1 MFDLIKEHMLV
12 VVSGLL
18 SIGLFG
24 LFISLHIKDSKF
36 LTIDSKW
43 LLISG
48 LPILIALIVG
58 GYIHKFKG
66 FGIELETSLKN
77 PIGQVNLIATD
88 VLESISGRDKG
99 SISSVE
105 KLPSSELIKYQR
117 LSFVNGK
124 RNYYDEYAIERY
136 IELLPMLKYI
146 EIKQSNGKFFGL
158 MPAELLKKNGRPNSQ
173 KISSFIKGIEDKDLS
188 ERFGDNIIFEAVDS
202 DTSVLKLLPKVRS
215 SKFQFLPVTTINGYL
230 SGIITAKAIETR
242 IADEVISAQ
251 ARK

>member
-24 LFISLHIKDSKF
+24 LFISLHIKNSKF

-105 KLPSSELIKYQR
+105 KLPSSELIKYHR

-124 RNYYDEYAIERY
+124 RNYYDEYIFCEDYPISGETSDLIDHIVDDFYYFVHWIQLVPECLATSEPEHCIWGTQQDD
-136 IELLPMLKYI
+136 
-146 EIKQSNGKFFGL
+146 EIHPQIPIF
-158 MPAELLKKNGRPNSQ
+158 
-173 KISSFIKGIEDKDLS
+173 
-188 ERFGDNIIFEAVDS
+188 NIV
-202 DTSVLKLLPKVRS
+202 
-215 SKFQFLPVTTINGYL
+215 Q
-230 SGIITAKAIETR
+230 ITF
-242 IADEVISAQ
+242 
-251 ARK
+251 